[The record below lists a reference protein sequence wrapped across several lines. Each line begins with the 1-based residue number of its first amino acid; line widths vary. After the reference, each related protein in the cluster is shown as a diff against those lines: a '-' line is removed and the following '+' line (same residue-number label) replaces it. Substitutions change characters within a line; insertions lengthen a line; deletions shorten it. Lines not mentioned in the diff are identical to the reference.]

1 MNLLVICYNFRHT
14 FVFYSDFFSPHRE
27 IRFRKMC
34 LPDFNPHERSWQQR
48 CGLLLSVLWQL
59 VCTCV
64 YLCIPVCAYRC
75 GDAGARRRGG
85 RWRQRCGLLLSLL
98 WQLVLTCTYLCAHT
112 GAATLE
118 RGDLVV
124 GGGSDAASCCPY
136 CGSLCVPV
144 LTCAY
149 LCARIQ
155 VRRRWSAVTWW

>member
-98 WQLVLTCTYLCAHT
+98 WQLVLTCAYL
-112 GAATLE
+112 
-118 RGDLVV
+118 
-124 GGGSDAASCCPY
+124 Y
-136 CGSLCVPV
+136 VPV
-144 LTCAY
+144 CAYRCGDAGARRRGGRWQQRCGFLLSLLWQLVCTCAY
-149 LCARIQ
+149 LCAH
-155 VRRRWSAVTWW
+155 AGAATWW